1 MSSSTALLPSGSHK
15 KNDHPI
21 FLRACHSPWLNIS
34 QKSLVMFRGALAAY
48 FLISSLVILHYELEI
63 NKNGWLVVYNL
74 SNIVYGLQTL
84 YAWVAFTWTFMH
96 LYYPHSNDNNCSTI
110 SASVRKFLS
119 PSRKTANT
127 NEKYLFSVFYWAILA
142 FPHVVTFIHW
152 AVIIP
157 RNEASIPG
165 DKILHDKLTTFFVFS
180 KYGFNSVLALV
191 ELFILSSIK
200 RSDPVWN
207 HVFSL
212 AVLSLVY
219 VGWAAIGKYIVGKY
233 TYFFLDHEK
242 TGWEYYWASVAAFVV
257 LVELFFVFV
266 YSLTGVRESMTKK
279 QNDDKNTGYQRLP
292 Q

>member
-1 MSSSTALLPSGSHK
+1 MSSSTALLPSVSHK

-21 FLRACHSPWLNIS
+21 FLRACHSPWLSVS
-34 QKSLVMFRGALAAY
+34 QKSLVRFRGALAAY

-63 NKNGWLVVYNL
+63 SKNGWLVVYNL

-84 YAWVAFTWTFMH
+84 
-96 LYYPHSNDNNCSTI
+96 PGPSCISTTRI
-110 SASVRKFLS
+110 ATTIIVQQSLPLLESASRHLARPPTPTKSTFSASFIGASLLSLMSLPSSTGQSSFHGMKHRFQVTKF
-119 PSRKTANT
+119 
-127 NEKYLFSVFYWAILA
+127 F
-142 FPHVVTFIHW
+142 
-152 AVIIP
+152 
-157 RNEASIPG
+157 G
-165 DKILHDKLTTFFVFS
+165 DKLTTFFVFS
-180 KYGFNSVLALV
+180 KYGFNSVLALI

-200 RSDPVWN
+200 RSDVACLEPCFCSCCT
-207 HVFSL
+207 FSRL
-212 AVLSLVY
+212 CWLGSYWQALC
-219 VGWAAIGKYIVGKY
+219 GKY

-242 TGWEYYWASVAAFVV
+242 NGWEYYWASVAAFVV

>member
-1 MSSSTALLPSGSHK
+1 MSSSTALLPSEALIQPQ
-15 KNDHPI
+15 PI
-21 FLRACHSPWLNIS
+21 FLRACHSPWLSVS
-34 QKSLVMFRGALAAY
+34 QKSLVRFRGALAAY

-63 NKNGWLVVYNL
+63 SKNGWLVVYNL

-110 SASVRKFLS
+110 SSSIRKCLS
-119 PSRKTANT
+119 PSRKTSNT
-127 NEKYLFSVFYWAILA
+127 NEKYFFSVFHWGILA

-152 AVIIP
+152 AVIVP
-157 RNEASIPG
+157 RNEASIPS
-165 DKILHDKLTTFFVFS
+165 DKVFGDKLTTFFVFS
-180 KYGFNSVLALV
+180 KYGFNSVLALI

-207 HVFSL
+207 HVFAL

-219 VGWAAIGKYIVGKY
+219 VGWAAIGKHYVGKY

-242 TGWEYYWASVAAFVV
+242 NGWEYYWASVAAFVV

>member
-1 MSSSTALLPSGSHK
+1 MSSSTALLPSVSHK

-21 FLRACHSPWLNIS
+21 FLRACHSPWLNVS
-34 QKSLVMFRGALAAY
+34 QKSLVRFRGALAAY

-63 NKNGWLVVYNL
+63 SKNGWLVVYNL

-110 SASVRKFLS
+110 SSSIRKCLS
-119 PSRKTANT
+119 PSRKTSNT
-127 NEKYLFSVFYWAILA
+127 NEKYFFSVFHWGILA

-152 AVIIP
+152 AVIVP
-157 RNEASIPG
+157 RNEASIPS
-165 DKILHDKLTTFFVFS
+165 DKVFGDKLTTFFVFS
-180 KYGFNSVLALV
+180 KYGFNSVLALI

-207 HVFSL
+207 HVFAL

-219 VGWAAIGKYIVGKY
+219 VGWAAIGKHYVGKY

-242 TGWEYYWASVAAFVV
+242 NGWEYYWASVAAFVV